1 MNLSLTPLNPHTLIN
16 SLTHSLNSQVLCTL
30 IILEGQYLIRYQKDN
45 QTFTQFI
52 SSEAVRN
59 AFSELPIDSGFLS
72 PGIVRIGSHQKA
84 QWIVKFIP
92 PSPHNLVTI
101 ENNHNSQIL
110 SIPLPGLVLIGVNQ
124 QYYLWAV
131 KTKQFDPKAQI
142 YNAPFPNINPSNG
155 RICFGANP
163 VPTALATTIND
174 VWNLFMQTPFNGD
187 SVLGKSRNYPQDIRL
202 QWAKLVNT
210 KHYLLGDLITISDS
224 KNSKQKVTIAEVIEC
239 LIKP

>member
-1 MNLSLTPLNPHTLIN
+1 MNLSLTPLNPHALIN

-45 QTFTQFI
+45 QTLTQFI

-92 PSPHNLVTI
+92 PSRHNLLTL
-101 ENNHNSQIL
+101 ENHSQFQMI
-110 SIPLPGLVLIGVNQ
+110 SIPLPGLVLIGVNH
-124 QYYLWAV
+124 QYYLWAI
-131 KTKQFDPKAQI
+131 KSKQFDPQAQV
-142 YNAPFPNINPSNG
+142 YNAPFPNINPFNG

-174 VWNLFMQTPFNGD
+174 VWNLFMQTSFNGD
-187 SVLGKSRNYPQDIRL
+187 SVSGKSRKFPQDIRL

-210 KHYLLGDLITISDS
+210 KHYLLGDLIAISDS
-224 KNSKQKVTIAEVIEC
+224 KDSKRKVTIAEVIEC

>member
-1 MNLSLTPLNPHTLIN
+1 MNLSLTPLNPHALIN

-45 QTFTQFI
+45 QTLTQFI

-92 PSPHNLVTI
+92 PSR
-101 ENNHNSQIL
+101 HNSLTLENRSNFQIL

-124 QYYLWAV
+124 QYYLWAI
-131 KTKQFDPKAQI
+131 KSKLFDPQSQA
-142 YNAPFPNINPSNG
+142 YNAPFPNINPFNG

-163 VPTALATTIND
+163 VPIALATTIND
-174 VWNLFMQTPFNGD
+174 VWNLFIKAPFNGD
-187 SVLGKSRNYPQDIRL
+187 SVSGKSRQFPQDIRR
-202 QWAKLVNT
+202 QWENLTNT
-210 KHYLLGDLITISDS
+210 KSYPLRDLIAISDS
-224 KNSKQKVTIAEVIEC
+224 KNSKRKVTIAEVIEC
-239 LIKP
+239 LIQP